1 MNQNRVFP
9 LLTTEDATG
18 KRILKGGQNPR
29 IKVDQK
35 GYKMKLK
42 SCPYHEKL
50 MLDPEST
57 IRSTGKFTKQMKH

>member
-9 LLTTEDATG
+9 HFTTEDATS

-50 MLDPEST
+50 MLDLEST
-57 IRSTGKFTKQMKH
+57 IQSTGKFTEQMKY